1 MSWSLVLPEISTIWL
16 VLALI
21 VLLLSVGVSIYFAS
35 KRLAT
40 HPKRRAMVIVL
51 NILASVALIGLVA
64 DIRLSKSQISQ
75 AWLFSAGSLP
85 QGVEELQKLD
95 AAHEAKLFVLHDV
108 AKLADN
114 ELDSAHIIHT
124 PAQILDWQP
133 ELQHLTVVG
142 DGLSATQWPALTAS
156 NAELKIDFLP
166 SAPLTGLV
174 NMRWHQQLVQGENL
188 EVSGQLQI
196 GEQDKNPADLY
207 ELSLVDPMGNK
218 LVEQNLREGEDFIFN
233 ALPPTTGRW
242 LYQLRLR
249 DPEQSKQTKLST
261 EKFVTEELV
270 TDALVTET
278 LVTENIAVSVQ
289 RAQPV
294 KLLIYQSA
302 PSFETRQLRQWA
314 GSFAN
319 PVTVISQISKNK
331 HLSQHFNITEPI
343 PSNIELMTQ
352 DQLNQFDLVVMDGRA
367 LSLISQAQWSAL
379 KQAVQQ
385 GLGLL
390 LLADQSLPAALE
402 LRELQQ
408 DKTLASNITLNPIT
422 TQGEAQT
429 VVPNWPNSQIEQAIQ
444 AQTMQLIIKQG
455 TNLVMGDQQQ
465 TLVSMLS
472 MGLGHIGVSL
482 INNTYQW
489 QTSGMA
495 TQYSTYW
502 QYLLSKLA
510 ANRQS
515 AYWLTQD
522 KRLLLNQHS
531 ATCVLSQTADPVVQL
546 QGSNDSPAIQLNLAA
561 NTLQQDRY
569 CVSYWPQHL
578 GWQQLKLLSRASHA
592 EIEHGNKVLNSV
604 EPSIEQNQ
612 YVYGQHNWLAWQQQQ
627 KHQASHYQ
635 AKLSKTLTE
644 PMPQQQSDTLSKLWA
659 WLLWLLCCTLL
670 WIERKKM

>member
-1 MSWSLVLPEISTIWL
+1 MSGSLVLPEISPIWL
-16 VLALI
+16 VFTLA
-21 VLLLSVGVSIYFAS
+21 VLVISVGLSIYFAC
-35 KRLAT
+35 KRLAA
-40 HPKRRAMVIVL
+40 HPKRRVMVIML
-51 NILASVALIGLVA
+51 NILATVALIGLVA
-64 DIRLSKSQISQ
+64 DIRLSKIQTSQ
-75 AWLFSAGSLP
+75 AWLFSPGSVPLN
-85 QGVEELQKLD
+85 VEARQRLD
-95 AAHEAKLFVLHDV
+95 ATPEATLFVLNDV
-108 AKLADN
+108 TNLTEQA
-114 ELDSAHIIHT
+114 LDAVRFISE

-133 ELQHLTVVG
+133 KLQHLTVVG
-142 DGLSATQWPALTAS
+142 DGLSASQWQALTAS

-166 SAPLTGLV
+166 SKPLTGLV
-174 NMRWHQQLVQGENL
+174 NMRWHQQLVQGGNL
-188 EVSGQLQI
+188 KISGQLQI
-196 GEQDKNPADLY
+196 AEVDKNTADLY
-207 ELSLVDPMGNK
+207 TLSLVDPMGNK
-218 LVEQNLREGEDFIFN
+218 LLEQHLREGEDFIFN

>member
-1 MSWSLVLPEISTIWL
+1 VSGSLVFPEIPTAWL
-16 VLALI
+16 VLALAA
-21 VLLLSVGVSIYFAS
+21 LLLSVCLSIYFAS
-35 KRLAT
+35 KRLAA
-40 HPKRRAMVIVL
+40 HPKRRAAVIVL

-64 DIRLSKSQISQ
+64 DIRLSKIQTSQ

-85 QGVEELQKLD
+85 LGAEARQRPD
-95 AAHEAKLFVLHDV
+95 AAPEAKLFVLNEV
-108 AKLADN
+108 ATLTEQA
-114 ELDSAHIIHT
+114 LDAVRFISE

-142 DGLSATQWPALTAS
+142 DGLSPSQWQALKINNS
-156 NAELKIDFLP
+156 ELKIDFLP
-166 SAPLTGLV
+166 SKPLTGLV
-174 NMRWHQQLVQGENL
+174 NMRWHQQLVQGEIL

-196 GEQDKNPADLY
+196 AEADKNTTDLY
-207 ELSLVDPMGNK
+207 TLSLVDPMGNK
-218 LVEQNLREGEDFIFN
+218 LAEQSLRGGENFIFN

-242 LYQLRLR
+242 LYQLTLR
-249 DPEQSKQTKLST
+249 DPQQNIPTKLST
-261 EKFVTEELV
+261 EEFATE
-270 TDALVTET
+270 ALVAEA

-319 PVTVISQISKNK
+319 PVTVITQISKDK
-331 HLSQHFNITEPI
+331 YLSQHFNIAEQA

-367 LSLISQAQWSAL
+367 LSLISQTQWSAL

-390 LLADQSLPAALE
+390 LLADQSLQAALE

-408 DKTLASNITLNPIT
+408 DKTLASNISLSPIT
-422 TQGEAQT
+422 AQGEAQT
-429 VVPNWPNSQIEQAIQ
+429 VVPHWPNSQIEQAIQ

-482 INNTYQW
+482 LNNTYQW
-489 QTSGMA
+489 QTSGMT

-515 AYWLTQD
+515 AYWLAQD
-522 KRLLLNQHS
+522 KLLLLNQQS
-531 ATCVLSQTADPVVQL
+531 VACVLSQTADPVAQL
-546 QGSNDSPAIQLNLAA
+546 QGNNDSPAIKLDWVADVF
-561 NTLQQDRY
+561 QQDHFCAR
-569 CVSYWPQHL
+569 YWPQSL
-578 GWQQLKLLSRASHA
+578 GWQQLKLLSNASHA
-592 EIEHGNKVLNSV
+592 ERENGNKIPNSAK
-604 EPSIEQNQ
+604 PSTKLNQ
-612 YVYGQHNWLAWQQQQ
+612 YVFGQNDWLAWQQQQ

-635 AKLSKTLTE
+635 AKLSKTLTQ